1 MSGADSSASI
11 SLSARGGSA
20 PWAASPGLSPHARVG
35 RNGLY
40 FPLTEMNC
48 SHELQSPRDTTLTS
62 VLGGGGSP
70 FLPRATLLPQQGV
83 EGTFCH
89 GHLLLWSPLRWL
101 PCSLVTPGGAQ
112 ESTMKQRSEESHM
125 QSEAVRLC
133 ELLGPSDCRDAVK
146 SPDF

>member
-1 MSGADSSASI
+1 MRGVVRVMSGADSSASI

-62 VLGGGGSP
+62 VLGGGLPLSP
-70 FLPRATLLPQQGV
+70 QGHASATAGGGGNILSWSSPAVVPAEVASLLP
-83 EGTFCH
+83 
-89 GHLLLWSPLRWL
+89 GHSWWSPG
-101 PCSLVTPGGAQ
+101 VDDEAEVGGITHAKRGGQ
-112 ESTMKQRSEESHM
+112 TM
-125 QSEAVRLC
+125 
-133 ELLGPSDCRDAVK
+133 
-146 SPDF
+146 